1 MMRALIT
8 GATSG
13 IGRAIAMEFSRRGW
27 ALVLTG
33 RNQKALEELQQ
44 MLPVPTEIIALDL
57 AEDQAPFAL
66 YEFCR
71 GKRIDVLVNN
81 AGFGVFGE
89 FTETAL
95 QQELELLQVNIRA
108 LHILTKLFLRDFQK
122 RGSGRILNVA
132 SSAGFLPGPLLS
144 SYYASKNYVV
154 RLSLAIAEELRHQHS
169 RVTISLLCPGPVDT
183 KFNDRAGV
191 RFRVK
196 AMSAEDVAKEAV
208 FGVLTGKLIIIPG
221 MLNQLGIFAS
231 RFVPQ
236 QLMSRITYYIQAAKR
251 N

>member
-71 GKRIDVLVNN
+71 
-81 AGFGVFGE
+81 
-89 FTETAL
+89 
-95 QQELELLQVNIRA
+95 
-108 LHILTKLFLRDFQK
+108 RDRK
-122 RGSGRILNVA
+122 S
-132 SSAGFLPGPLLS
+132 
-144 SYYASKNYVV
+144 VV
-154 RLSLAIAEELRHQHS
+154 
-169 RVTISLLCPGPVDT
+169 
-183 KFNDRAGV
+183 
-191 RFRVK
+191 
-196 AMSAEDVAKEAV
+196 
-208 FGVLTGKLIIIPG
+208 
-221 MLNQLGIFAS
+221 
-231 RFVPQ
+231 
-236 QLMSRITYYIQAAKR
+236 
-251 N
+251 

>member
-89 FTETAL
+89 FTETDL

-132 SSAGFLPGPLLS
+132 SSAGFFTGPLLS